1 MIDLEGLLSRRIN
14 KPQINLIVREVV
26 SHDGVADDLYRLT
39 LSPDDRVSV
48 NALWC
53 LTHLPKSFAP
63 WLQAKQ
69 NELIDRLLAES
80 HPARKRIL
88 LQLLREQDFDK
99 ETLRPDFIDW
109 CMKKI
114 NSECEPYAVRCFS
127 IYCAAKQCRHYPEL
141 IEELRLH
148 LDMLSQQSLS
158 PGLKCALRN
167 TLSQLAISNLAI
179 SN

>member
-1 MIDLEGLLSRRIN
+1 MNDLEELLSQRIN
-14 KPQINLIVREVV
+14 KLQINHIVREAL
-26 SHDGVADDLYRLT
+26 SHDDVADNLYRLT
-39 LSPDDRVSV
+39 LSANDRVSV

-53 LTHLPKSFAP
+53 LSHLPKSFAP
-63 WLQAKQ
+63 RLQAKQ
-69 NELIDRLLAES
+69 DELIDRLLSET

-99 ETLRPDFIDW
+99 ETLRPDFIDY
-109 CMKKI
+109 CLRKI

-127 IYCAAKQCRHYPEL
+127 IYCALKQCRHYPEL

-167 TLSQLAISNLAI
+167 TLKIISN
-179 SN
+179 